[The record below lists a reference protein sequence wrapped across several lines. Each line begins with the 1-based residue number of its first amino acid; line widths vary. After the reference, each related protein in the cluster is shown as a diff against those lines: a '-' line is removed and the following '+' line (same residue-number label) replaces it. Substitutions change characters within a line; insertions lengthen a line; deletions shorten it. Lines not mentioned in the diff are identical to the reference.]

1 MGSSQATILT
11 ITLMLMVTAEV
22 GRGYMMM
29 QEDMDQEDDPVLQ
42 QLVELSTRYCQ
53 PHLMKNIN
61 YR

>member
-1 MGSSQATILT
+1 MGSSQASILT

-29 QEDMDQEDDPVLQ
+29 QEDMDQEDDPGLQ
-42 QLVELSTRYCQ
+42 QLAELSSRYCQ